1 MKSVDKEVIY
11 NHADGE
17 DLSGILCKG
26 INDNPNMKPIKSS
39 RISTKDVQFGT
50 LTNGVTGV
58 SKAIMRLKKL
68 EQFFIAN
75 SPVRSEGLFIDVS
88 PDSPYYEERDEWKW
102 EDMTT
107 LTDIEIYNCPYLE
120 KLPTDM
126 LKSFHLMWR
135 IIQVFPMSS

>member
-1 MKSVDKEVIY
+1 
-11 NHADGE
+11 
-17 DLSGILCKG
+17 
-26 INDNPNMKPIKSS
+26 
-39 RISTKDVQFGT
+39 
-50 LTNGVTGV
+50 
-58 SKAIMRLKKL
+58 MRLKKL

-126 LKSFHLMWR
+126 LKSLPELISLNVAHNTSISDEQLKSDWEE
-135 IIQVFPMSS
+135 IIGDDSKCADKIQLLYMGYNKLKEFPAYDLLKR